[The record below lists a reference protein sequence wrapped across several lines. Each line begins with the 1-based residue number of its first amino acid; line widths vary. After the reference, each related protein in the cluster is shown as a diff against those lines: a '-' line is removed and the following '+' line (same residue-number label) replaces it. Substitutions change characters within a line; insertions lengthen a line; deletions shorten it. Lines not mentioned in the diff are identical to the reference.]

1 MVSESGHQT
10 PESSEKPAASKIKEI
25 GVGIGEIK
33 VSRNPAAALV
43 AYGIGSCVSVCIYDP
58 LAQVAGMAHVLLPS
72 ALNDKHEKNRT
83 IYADVAIPE
92 LLRKMKDKGAVK
104 RRLKVRLAGG
114 ARVVKSLS
122 HPDGDIGKRNIA
134 EVKRLIDEI
143 NAEIDFMD
151 VGGAHGRTIRFYV
164 GTGEVVVSSARR
176 PTKKSG

>member
-1 MVSESGHQT
+1 MSTESGQQMPDGLPKT
-10 PESSEKPAASKIKEI
+10 TASKIREI

-33 VSRNPAAALV
+33 VSGNPAAALV
-43 AYGIGSCVSVCIYDP
+43 AYGIGSCVSVCVYDP
-58 LAQVAGMAHVLLPS
+58 LVQVAGMAHVLLPS
-72 ALNDKHEKNRT
+72 AQNDKYEKNRT

-92 LLRKMKDKGAVK
+92 LLRKMKEKGAVK

-134 EVKRLIDEI
+134 EVKRLLGEH
-143 NAEIDFMD
+143 NADIDFMD

-164 GTGEVVVSSARR
+164 ETGEVVVSSARR